1 MCSVCSRRTFLAA
14 CASVLAGPAAS
25 RPLGFCCSRPDVPL
39 AETFS
44 TSGNP
49 DLDRALIAELRK
61 IIGVFAI
68 NPGFKYVYDERPN
81 AFASSA
87 TVVPGT
93 TGTVFLGLNLVE
105 SELTKQ
111 WGGVAVAGIC
121 AHECGHIYQMQND
134 YAPLL
139 DGPTPVLFELH
150 ADCLAGVY
158 MGMTRVHAKERMS
171 AFAASLFARG
181 DYNFNSPFHHGA
193 PEQRVAAM
201 EVGYDL
207 GASGLDVAD
216 AARIAALRVGE
227 L

>member
-1 MCSVCSRRTFLAA
+1 MSPTPYPPVFAR
-14 CASVLAGPAAS
+14 PAAS
-25 RPLGFCCSRPDVPL
+25 RPLDFCCFSPDKPL

-49 DLDRALIAELRK
+49 DLDRALIAELRR

-68 NPGFKYVYDERPN
+68 NPGFQYIYDASPN
-81 AFASSA
+81 AFASST
-87 TVVPGT
+87 TVVYGT
-93 TGTVFLGLNLVE
+93 EGTVFLGVNLVQ
-105 SELTKQ
+105 SELAKQ

-121 AHECGHIYQMQND
+121 AHECGHIYQMQNN
-134 YAPLL
+134 YGPLL

-150 ADCLAGVY
+150 ADCLAGMY
-158 MGMTRVHAKERMS
+158 MGKTRIHAKERMS
-171 AFAASLFARG
+171 TFAQSLFARG
-181 DYNFNSPFHHGA
+181 DYDFNSPYHHGA

-201 EVGYDL
+201 ERGYDL

-216 AARIAALRVGE
+216 AAKIAAWRVRE